1 MEISMVFELAKT
13 FGVGGVFLWAAFYLM
28 KRLEVQFAQERE
40 QSLKREERMVIAL
53 TESQVYTRGTMAGVI
68 ERNTA
73 AMSDMAATFEGLA
86 CRDLRREDLKPVIDN
101 ARRRAGEG

>member
-1 MEISMVFELAKT
+1 MIFELAKT

-40 QSLKREERMVIAL
+40 QALKREERLVEAL
-53 TESQVYTRGTMAGVI
+53 SESQVYTRTTMAAVI
-68 ERNTA
+68 ERNTTA
-73 AMSDMAATFEGLA
+73 WGEMAVTFEGMA

-101 ARRRAGEG
+101 ARRRAGEGG